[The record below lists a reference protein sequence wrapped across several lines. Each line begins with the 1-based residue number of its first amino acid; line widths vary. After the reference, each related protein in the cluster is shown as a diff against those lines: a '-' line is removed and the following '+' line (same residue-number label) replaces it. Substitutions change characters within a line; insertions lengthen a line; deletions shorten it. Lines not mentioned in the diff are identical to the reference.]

1 MKILKLAMIDSY
13 KTVKCGIFAMNDI
26 MAGID
31 NMVDFKTESVDAFR
45 FFMQRGFNK

>member
-31 NMVDFKTESVDAFR
+31 NKVDFKTESVDAFR
-45 FFMQRGFNK
+45 FFIQRGVNE